1 LLDSLAP
8 MLTRAEIDEGRR
20 YAAEALADAGVVL
33 RDDERAALEVSD
45 FGLGDL
51 SGTGLQLLVYVNTD
65 RVCAKELVLRPG
77 QTCPEHRHLGE
88 GDEPGKEETFR
99 CRRGEVWLYVE
110 GDPASSPRAN
120 PPRREHYSVWHE
132 IVLHP
137 GDQHTI
143 HPGTRHWFQ
152 AGPDGAI
159 VTEFSTRS
167 TDERDVFTD
176 PDIRRITVVG
186 D

>member
-1 LLDSLAP
+1 
-8 MLTRAEIDEGRR
+8 MLTTGEIADARAYAID
-20 YAAEALADAGVVL
+20 ALAAAGVVL
-33 RDDERAALEVSD
+33 TATEQAELEVSD

-51 SGTGLQLLVYVNTD
+51 ARTGLQLVVYVNTE
-65 RVCAKELVLRPG
+65 RVCAKEMVLRPG
-77 QTCPEHRHLGE
+77 QTCPEHRHLGD
-88 GDEPGKEETFR
+88 GDELGKEETFR
-99 CRRGEVWLYVE
+99 VRAGEVWLYVE
-110 GDPASSPRAN
+110 GEPTPTPRAVA
-120 PPRREHYSVWHE
+120 PRPEHYTAWHE
-132 IVLHP
+132 IVLRP

-143 HPGTRHWFQ
+143 WPDTRHWFQ
-152 AGPDGAI
+152 AGPEGAV

>member
-1 LLDSLAP
+1 
-8 MLTRAEIDEGRR
+8 MLSSAEIADARA
-20 YAAEALADAGVVL
+20 YAIAAMAAAGVVL
-33 RDDERAALEVSD
+33 TATEQAELEVSD

-51 SGTGLQLLVYVNTD
+51 TRTGLQLVVYVNTE
-65 RVCAKELVLRPG
+65 RVCAKEMVLWPG
-77 QTCPEHRHLGE
+77 QTCPEHRHLGDGAE
-88 GDEPGKEETFR
+88 LGKEETFR
-99 CRRGEVWLYVE
+99 VRAGEVWLYVE
-110 GDPASSPRAN
+110 GEPTPSPRAVA
-120 PPRREHYSVWHE
+120 PRPEHYTAWHE
-132 IVLHP
+132 IVLRP

-143 HPGTRHWFQ
+143 WPGTRHWFQ
-152 AGPDGAI
+152 AGPEGAV

>member
-1 LLDSLAP
+1 
-8 MLTRAEIDEGRR
+8 MLTTAEIDEGRA
-20 YAAEALADAGVVL
+20 YAVQAMQDAGVVL
-33 RDDERAALEVSD
+33 TPAEQAGLEVSD

-51 SGTGLQLLVYVNTD
+51 ARTGLQLVVYVNTE
-65 RVCAKELVLRPG
+65 RVCAKEMVLRPG
-77 QTCPEHRHLGE
+77 QTCPEHVHVGE
-88 GDEPGKEETFR
+88 GAEPGKEETFR
-99 CRRGEVWLYVE
+99 VRAGEVWLYVE
-110 GDPASSPRAN
+110 GPITPNPRAVA
-120 PPRREHYSVWHE
+120 PRPEHYTAWHE

-143 HPGTRHWFQ
+143 MPGTKHWFQ
-152 AGPDGAI
+152 AGPEGAV

-176 PDIRRITVVG
+176 PDIRRITVVA